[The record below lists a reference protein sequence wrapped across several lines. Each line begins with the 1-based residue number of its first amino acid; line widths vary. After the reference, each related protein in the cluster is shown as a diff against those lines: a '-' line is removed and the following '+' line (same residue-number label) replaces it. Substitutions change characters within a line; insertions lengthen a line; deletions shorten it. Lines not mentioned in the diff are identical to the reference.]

1 MRKREYKNLPKRLY
15 WNGSVYVYRRPDGK
29 QVALGTNKAAAI
41 EAANRAS
48 QLLAPAVETLVG
60 KIMGYATPTIDFICA
75 RYWDEFLKPKY
86 APKTLA
92 DYKHKIG
99 VIRTRFGALHPHHLN
114 VRIVAAF
121 VDEFPPRQSQR
132 YAQFLKQ
139 FFKWSVSKGYWEHN
153 LADNLITKDV
163 VIQRERLTVD
173 AYKAILEVAD
183 PWLQRAMNLA
193 LQSLQRREDLVL
205 LRFDAYRDGVLP
217 VVQHKTSAH
226 IRIRVG
232 PELDLAIRDCRD
244 DILSP
249 FMVHKRPTRIT
260 KRSKALREHHTQ
272 VLPEQVTRAFRKAR
286 EATGLFEGYA
296 KGRSPSFHEI
306 RSLGATLYE
315 KAGSDPQNLLGHK
328 DEASTRI
335 YLDRHE
341 VEWIEAA
348 GGLKV

>member
-1 MRKREYKNLPKRLY
+1 M
-15 WNGSVYVYRRPDGK
+15 YRRPDGL

-41 EAANRAS
+41 EAANSATK
-48 QLLAPAVETLVG
+48 LLVPEVEKLVG

-92 DYKHKIG
+92 DYKHKLG
-99 VIRTRFGALHPHHLN
+99 VIRERFGVLHPHHLN

-139 FFKWSVSKGYWEHN
+139 FFKWSVTKGFWDQN
-153 LADNLITKDV
+153 LADNLTTKDV
-163 VIQRERLTVD
+163 VIQRERLSVE
-173 AYKAILEVAD
+173 AYRTILDIAE

-205 LRFDAYRDGVLP
+205 LKFEQYRDGVLP
-217 VVQHKTSAH
+217 VQQLKRSGRKPPSNV
-226 IRIRVG
+226 RIHVG
-232 PELDLAIRDCRD
+232 PELDQAIRDCRD

-260 KRSKALREHHTQ
+260 KRSKSLREHHTQ
-272 VLPEQVTRAFRKAR
+272 VLSDQVTRAFRKAR
-286 EATGLFEGYA
+286 EASALFEGYA
-296 KGRSPSFHEI
+296 KGKAPSFHEI

-315 KAGSDPQNLLGHK
+315 KAGVDPQNLLGHK

-348 GGLKV
+348 GGLKI